1 MIGGIVS
8 MVEKKNCSELLEA
21 MHRKLAN
28 DDVVSRMLR
37 SLEGIE
43 SADSEGD
50 DDSMQV
56 RLPYSSFQAIRP
68 SEEWK

>member
-1 MIGGIVS
+1 MTDR
-8 MVEKKNCSELLEA
+8 KNCNELLEA

-37 SLEGIE
+37 SLEGLE
-43 SADSEGD
+43 SVDSEGD
-50 DDSMQV
+50 DDSVQV